1 MLRVTMIT
9 NAVNCR
15 LPTQLVMNEWIGING
30 TFSQIIRWKRKPIWL
45 PQAKSKLFKVPP
57 RLRLPQE
64 ESGEILRLYNHY
76 RTYRKSIR
84 EYLVQLMEAS
94 QVQFDEELLK
104 KAEEEDYTKC
114 WNINEEWNKEV
125 GKVRQIRLE
134 KQHQDRKQQTLQI
147 ISEKRERHRQMMEKI
162 EERVKKAKI
171 EADTFITRENIDR
184 AIEEALANVVDYNA
198 AIDKEGNFYRKNVT
212 SEQQASV

>member
-1 MLRVTMIT
+1 
-9 NAVNCR
+9 
-15 LPTQLVMNEWIGING
+15 
-30 TFSQIIRWKRKPIWL
+30 
-45 PQAKSKLFKVPP
+45 
-57 RLRLPQE
+57 
-64 ESGEILRLYNHY
+64 ILRLYNHY

-134 KQHQDRKQQTLQI
+134 KQHQERKQQTLQI
-147 ISEKRERHRQMMEKI
+147 ISEKKERHRQMMEKI